1 MLLLLPLIASTPK
14 HGYSHGECLKNPDAV
29 LGLNAFSFPQNTT
42 ALFLQ
47 RQPRLRHLSRKGEE
61 AFVCLYCSA
70 EPQNHE
76 GNTWPSVHVLMG
88 IILMYCMVRSS
99 LLPSRRQLFLI
110 VRLLRN
116 IKWNNVHLA
125 LLKSFIEHNDKVF

>member
-1 MLLLLPLIASTPK
+1 MHFPFLKILLHFS
-14 HGYSHGECLKNPDAV
+14 YSDSHDSDTSAGK
-29 LGLNAFSFPQNTT
+29 GK
-42 ALFLQ
+42 
-47 RQPRLRHLSRKGEE
+47 RHLFG
-61 AFVCLYCSA
+61 VCLYCSA